1 MVLTNQWVEVFMS
14 DLQNSVELLIKNHID
29 VLTSNQKEKN
39 SNHISHQD
47 FTLIEE
53 LYEHD
58 EMGIV
63 LINHFGH
70 IEYRN
75 DKFSKLFMLDKYEKT
90 FSNLLNL
97 SQLPL
102 DIKYEN
108 KIFLLTYPS
117 GLVAKLILNHQI
129 VKFQKTS
136 LLLLKFSDQTK
147 FLANEDFNQDFR
159 RKVALYFKHLEAPM
173 FLINQEG
180 YIVDIPQNN
189 LKVFG
194 KTLRAIQGDSIF
206 DAFPYDYAK
215 EIMDRLQHTG
225 EKINLYF
232 QYQHDLTQSIQ
243 VLDTTLHK
251 VGEGLTLCHI
261 KDVSDL
267 NTMSSTLEYLNNFDP
282 LTGFLNHTQFELKM
296 KELNQHGFLPLG
308 VYVLTVQGLKKLNK
322 TLGYTTSDQLL
333 VEIAHDLK
341 SSASQYEIPC
351 RISGD
356 TFVLFFPNCSSG
368 TINKFLEKMDQSL
381 ISYQEKYKKH
391 LLTYT
396 QKSMMIKTKQSNL
409 SKTVKGL
416 LP

>member
-1 MVLTNQWVEVFMS
+1 MS
-14 DLQNSVELLIKNHID
+14 DLQNSVELLIKSHID
-29 VLTSNQKEKN
+29 VLTSNQKEKR

-53 LYEHD
+53 LYEH
-58 EMGIV
+58 EEKGVV

-70 IEYRN
+70 IEYQN
-75 DKFSKLFMLDKYEKT
+75 GKFSKLFMLDKYEKT
-90 FSNLLNL
+90 FTNLLNL

-117 GLVAKLILNHQI
+117 GFVAKLILNHQI

-147 FLANEDFNQDFR
+147 FLENESFNRDFR
-159 RKVALYFKHLEAPM
+159 DKVALYFKHLETPM

-180 YIVDIPQNN
+180 YIADAPQNN
-189 LKVFG
+189 LKLFG
-194 KTLRAIQGDSIF
+194 KSLKTLLGDSIF
-206 DAFPYDYAK
+206 EAFPYDYAK

-225 EKINLYF
+225 EKLKLHF
-232 QYQHDLTQSIQ
+232 QYQHDLAQSIQ

-282 LTGFLNHTQFELKM
+282 LTGFLNHTQFELKL
-296 KELNQHGFLPLG
+296 KDLNQHGFLPLG
-308 VYVLTVQGLKKLNK
+308 IYILTVQGLKQLNK
-322 TLGYTTSDQLL
+322 TLGHTHSDHLL
-333 VEIAHDLK
+333 LEIARDLK
-341 SSASQYEIPC
+341 SAASQYEIPC

-356 TFVLFFPNCSSG
+356 TFILFFPNCSSG
-368 TINKFLEKMDQSL
+368 TLNRFLDKMDQSIL
-381 ISYQEKYKKH
+381 SYHIKYKKH
-391 LLTYT
+391 LLTFI
-396 QKSMMIKTKQSNL
+396 QKSMMIKTKQTNL

>member
-1 MVLTNQWVEVFMS
+1 MS
-14 DLQNSVELLIKNHID
+14 DLQNSVELLIKSHID
-29 VLTSNQKEKN
+29 VLTSNQKEK
-39 SNHISHQD
+39 SSSHISHQD

-53 LYEHD
+53 LYAND
-58 EMGIV
+58 EKGIV

-75 DKFSKLFMLDKYEKT
+75 YTFSKLFMLDKYEKT
-90 FSNLLNL
+90 FTNLLNL

-117 GLVAKLILNHQI
+117 GLISKLLLNHQI

-136 LLLLKFSDQTK
+136 LLLLKFTDQTD
-147 FLANEDFNQDFR
+147 FLKSEALNQSFR
-159 RKVALYFKHLEAPM
+159 AKVALYFKHLETPM
-173 FLINQEG
+173 FLIDHNG

-189 LKVFG
+189 LKLFG
-194 KTLRAIQGDSIF
+194 KSLKTIQGDSVF
-206 DAFPYDYAK
+206 EAFPYDYAK
-215 EIMDRLQHTG
+215 EIMDRVQHTG

-232 QYQHDLTQSIQ
+232 QYQHDLTLSIQ
-243 VLDTTLHK
+243 VMDTTLHK
-251 VGEGLTLCHI
+251 VGDGLTLCHI

-282 LTGFLNHTQFELKM
+282 LTGFHNHTQFELKL

-308 VYVLTVQGLKKLNK
+308 IYALTIQGLKQLNK
-322 TLGYTTSDQLL
+322 KLGHTQSDHLL
-333 VEIAHDLK
+333 LEIAHDLK
-341 SSASQYEIPC
+341 SAASQYEIPC

-356 TFVLFFPNCSSG
+356 TFVVFFPNCSSG
-368 TINKFLEKMDQSL
+368 TLNKFLEKMDQS
-381 ISYQEKYKKH
+381 IQTYPEKYIKH

-396 QKSMMIKTKQSNL
+396 QKSMMIKTKQPNL

>member
-1 MVLTNQWVEVFMS
+1 MS
-14 DLQNSVELLIKNHID
+14 DLQNSVELLIKSHID
-29 VLTSNQKEKN
+29 VLTNNQKEKN

-58 EMGIV
+58 EKGIV

-75 DKFSKLFMLDKYEKT
+75 KKFSKLFMLDKYEKA

-117 GLVAKLILNHQI
+117 GLIAKLILNHQI
-129 VKFQKTS
+129 VKFQKSS
-136 LLLLKFSDQTK
+136 LLLLKFTDQTERIK
-147 FLANEDFNQDFR
+147 NETDNQSFR
-159 RKVALYFKHLEAPM
+159 TKVAVYFKHIETPM
-173 FLINQEG
+173 FLVNQDG
-180 YIVDIPQNN
+180 YIVDVPQNN
-189 LKVFG
+189 LKLFG
-194 KTLRAIQGDSIF
+194 QPLRTIYDESIF
-206 DAFPYDYAK
+206 EAFPYDYAK
-215 EIMDRLQHTG
+215 EIMERVLHTG
-225 EKINLYF
+225 EKIKLYF
-232 QYQHDLTQSIQ
+232 QYQHDLGQSIQ

-251 VGEGLTLCHI
+251 VGDGLTLCHI

-282 LTGFLNHTQFELKM
+282 LTGFHNHNQFELKL
-296 KELNQHGFLPLG
+296 KELDQHGYLPLG
-308 VYVLTVQGLKKLNK
+308 VYVLTVQGLKQLNK
-322 TLGYTTSDQLL
+322 KLGHTNSDQLL
-333 VEIAHDLK
+333 MEIAQDLK
-341 SSASQYEIPC
+341 SAASQYEIPC

-356 TFVLFFPNCSSG
+356 TFILFFPNCSTG
-368 TINKFLEKMDQSL
+368 TLNRFVDKMDQSIL
-381 ISYQEKYKKH
+381 SYNEKYRKH

-396 QKSMMIKTKQSNL
+396 QKNMIIKTKQNSL
-409 SKTVKGL
+409 SKTIKGL